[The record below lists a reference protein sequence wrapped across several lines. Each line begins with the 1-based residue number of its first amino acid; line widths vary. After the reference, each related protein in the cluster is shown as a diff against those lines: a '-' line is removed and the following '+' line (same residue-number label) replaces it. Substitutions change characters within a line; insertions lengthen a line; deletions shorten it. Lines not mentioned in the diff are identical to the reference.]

1 MEILKDIQRR
11 ISERPKAR
19 AYYGAL
25 RLGLYPDQDHE
36 KATDRDEELA
46 DQALKIEEEIKKA
59 KEEHSLNQ
67 LEMEKKIRS
76 SLLADLFKICD
87 KENGSCKKHL
97 KQSCRNGQKSIRSTK
112 FLLK

>member
-1 MEILKDIQRR
+1 MNGDLEGYPTK

-46 DQALKIEEEIKKA
+46 DQALKIEEEIQKA
-59 KEEHSLNQ
+59 KKNTH
-67 LEMEKKIRS
+67 
-76 SLLADLFKICD
+76 
-87 KENGSCKKHL
+87 
-97 KQSCRNGQKSIRSTK
+97 
-112 FLLK
+112 